1 MPDFRFEAAD
11 ALGRIQRGVL
21 SADSA
26 RAARAQLRAQGL
38 TALAVRLSAR
48 RGAGSAELFAARLS
62 DSDLAWATRQL
73 ASLLAAGLPLE
84 GALSATV
91 EQAEK
96 KHIAATFSG
105 VRADVRGGQRF
116 SDALSARPRDF
127 PPIYRALIKA
137 GEDSGDLARIME
149 RLADYIEGRNA
160 LRSKVLT
167 AFIYPAI
174 VGVVSICIVV
184 FLLAYVVPQ
193 VVSAFSQARQE
204 LPWITRAMLAASDY
218 VRAWGGLNAL
228 VAALLFGLWRL
239 SQRADAARLAWHG
252 RILRLP
258 MIGRFA
264 LGVNTARFAAT
275 LAILAD
281 AGVPLLRALDAAR
294 QTLAND
300 CLRRAVLDATERIE
314 GGSGLGAALRQQ
326 KVFPPL
332 LCHLVASGEKTGTL
346 ARMLDRAAQTLSADI
361 ERRAMAMTA
370 MLEPLMILIMGGV
383 VLTIVLAVMLPIME
397 INQMVG

>member
-11 ALGRIQRGVL
+11 AAGKIQRGVL
-21 SADSA
+21 SADTP

-38 TALAVRLSAR
+38 TALAVTMAAA
-48 RGAGSAELFAARLS
+48 RGAGSIELFAAKLS

-96 KHIAATFSG
+96 KHIADTFSG
-105 VRADVRGGQRF
+105 VRADVRSGQRF

-149 RLADYIEGRNA
+149 RLADYIEERNA
-160 LRSKVLT
+160 LRAKVLT

-204 LPWITRAMLAASDY
+204 LPWITRAMLAASEY
-218 VRAWGGLNAL
+218 VRTWGGLNAL
-228 VAALLFGLWRL
+228 AAALLFGLWRL
-239 SQRADAARLAWHG
+239 SQRSPAARLAWHA

-275 LAILAD
+275 LAILSD
-281 AGVPLLRALDAAR
+281 AGVPLLRALEAAR

-300 CLRRAVLDATERIE
+300 CLRRAVQDATERIE

-346 ARMLDRAAQTLSADI
+346 SRMLDRAAQTLSADI